1 VAWPKVCTPHPNG
14 GQAIKDL
21 DHFSQSLRLRW
32 LWFSWDTR
40 PRPWEGLQV
49 PVTDED
55 RAVFNA
61 ATVVQLGDGKM
72 ASFWN
77 LRWLNGETLAVR
89 FPLLHKHSRRKNRTV
104 AQALTDNRISDI
116 DHNLSHE
123 IIVEYTK
130 LWEMLEDI
138 VLSDSQQD
146 TIAWVLTADGA
157 YSAKSAYAAHFIG
170 RTKCESAAQICKT
183 KAPPKCKFFLWLML
197 QNRIWTTAHLQIRGW
212 TNEYFCQLCLRSLE
226 TTQHLFC
233 ECPMAREIWK

>member
-1 VAWPKVCTPHPNG
+1 
-14 GQAIKDL
+14 
-21 DHFSQSLRLRW
+21 
-32 LWFSWDTR
+32 
-40 PRPWEGLQV
+40 
-49 PVTDED
+49 
-55 RAVFNA
+55 
-61 ATVVQLGDGKM
+61 M

-77 LRWLNGETLAVR
+77 SRWLNGETLVVC
-89 FPLLHKHSRRKNRTV
+89 FPLLHKHIRRKNRTV
-104 AQALTDNRISDI
+104 AQALTDNRWISDI
-116 DHNLSHE
+116 DRNLSHE

-146 TIAWVLTADGA
+146 TIAWVQTADGA